1 MHGIEKLNE
10 SYVLNF
16 VSLTG
21 KSSQIPF
28 PIIWVLL
35 TLLIIIL
42 ILLVVCCRICQKK
55 RGHYSFFPV
64 KVSNVSNIP
73 LTSVQA
79 NGKAKDF

>member
-28 PIIWVLL
+28 PIIWAFLI
-35 TLLIIIL
+35 LLIIIL
-42 ILLVVCCRICQKK
+42 ILLVVFCCICQKK

-64 KVSNVSNIP
+64 KESNVSNIP